1 MLDSIATSVSA
12 RRARRFLWLG
22 VITVVL
28 VTAFAAPSASASRF
42 RAGPDITGDP
52 AGRSSQWIARPP
64 LRQARGGLSVAKVG
78 RQILAIGGFKR
89 VGEVETIIDV
99 VEARRG
105 DVYLATV
112 GEHATY

>member
-1 MLDSIATSVSA
+1 MLDWTPTSIST
-12 RRARRFLWLG
+12 RRARRLLWLG

-42 RAGPDITGDP
+42 RAGPDVTGHE

-78 RQILAIGGFKR
+78 RQILAIGGFRR
-89 VGEVETIIDV
+89 VGDMFTLFDV
-99 VEARRG
+99 VEARRVTG
-105 DVYLATV
+105 
-112 GEHATY
+112 